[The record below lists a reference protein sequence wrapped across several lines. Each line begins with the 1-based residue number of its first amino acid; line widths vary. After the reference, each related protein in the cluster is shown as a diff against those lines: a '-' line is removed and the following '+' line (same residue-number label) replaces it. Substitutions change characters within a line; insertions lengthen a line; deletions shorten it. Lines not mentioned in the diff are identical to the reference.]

1 MLVDVSYFTTGPRHI
16 LNASL
21 GTLPNPNAQ
30 EVNAAIEDYIAYYQ
44 EQYLYEMLGETL
56 GNKVNAYLV
65 CQDEGDNINKEN
77 IETLCAQ
84 LRQSFADYVYYK
96 IIGDSNEQATITGLQ
111 RLKSANSFV
120 APITRQVKVWNAMVE
135 RNQRFVQWSKS
146 SECYFTNIHTS
157 SNMLTKINSFNL

>member
-1 MLVDVSYFTTGPRHI
+1 MLVDVSYFTAGPRHI

-21 GTLPNPNAQ
+21 GSIPNPNAQ
-30 EVNAAIEDYIAYYQ
+30 EVNAAIEEYIAYYQ
-44 EQYLYEMLGETL
+44 EQYLCEMLGESL

-65 CQDEGDNINKEN
+65 CQDEGDTINKEH

-111 RLKSANSFV
+111 RLKTANTYV
-120 APITRQVKVWNAMVE
+120 APIMRQVKAWNAMVE
-135 RNQRFVQWSKS
+135 RNLRFIQWCKS
-146 SECYFTNIHTS
+146 SECYFTNIRTS